1 MNCPSQTSALPQ
13 NSLTAPTSQLSH
25 LRTTRHLHFF
35 MFFLQI
41 TSDPMVTEEEDKCLG
56 NLLSSSHCTLVALS
70 TLLVTPC
77 THCVLVTPCST
88 RLANER
94 RQSLIFTESLIQ
106 QVALSQ
112 RDI

>member
-1 MNCPSQTSALPQ
+1 
-13 NSLTAPTSQLSH
+13 
-25 LRTTRHLHFF
+25 
-35 MFFLQI
+35 MFFPQI

-88 RLANER
+88 RLANDR
-94 RQSLIFTESLIQ
+94 RQSLIFTDCLIQ
-106 QVALSQ
+106 QVALLQ
-112 RDI
+112 RDT

>member
-1 MNCPSQTSALPQ
+1 
-13 NSLTAPTSQLSH
+13 
-25 LRTTRHLHFF
+25 
-35 MFFLQI
+35 
-41 TSDPMVTEEEDKCLG
+41 MVTEEEDKCLG

-77 THCVLVTPCST
+77 ST
-88 RLANER
+88 RLANDR

-106 QVALSQ
+106 QVAQ

>member
-1 MNCPSQTSALPQ
+1 
-13 NSLTAPTSQLSH
+13 
-25 LRTTRHLHFF
+25 
-35 MFFLQI
+35 
-41 TSDPMVTEEEDKCLG
+41 MVTEEEDKCLG

-77 THCVLVTPCST
+77 ST
-88 RLANER
+88 RLAKDR

-106 QVALSQ
+106 QVAQ